1 MVQRNQINLNK
12 SLPEIF
18 ERIAE
23 LPTNKEK
30 ASSLRMYDGKTIRWF
45 IDAMYNR
52 DWSDMVIPK
61 YTPSK
66 RPPEIS
72 HQSIKTAI
80 NRIEQAY
87 FYRLTDPKLTEK
99 NLMLVLEEM
108 SAPEAEL
115 LCNVFAGRRKIEGIS
130 KAVFKEAY
138 PEFFRSVDSFEELQ
152 G

>member
-1 MVQRNQINLNK
+1 MVQRNQINLNRT
-12 SLPEIF
+12 LPEIF
-18 ERIAE
+18 ARIAE
-23 LPTNKEK
+23 LSSIKEK
-30 ASSLRMYDGKTIRWF
+30 AANLRMYDGKTMRWF
-45 IDAMYNR
+45 VDAMYNR
-52 DWSDMVIPK
+52 DWSDMVIPS

-87 FYRLTDPKLTEK
+87 HYRLADPTLTER
-99 NLMLVLEEM
+99 NLLLVLEQM
-108 SAPEAEL
+108 SADEAEL

-138 PEFFRSVDSFEELQ
+138 PEFFRTTETNEEIQ
-152 G
+152 S

>member
-1 MVQRNQINLNK
+1 
-12 SLPEIF
+12 
-18 ERIAE
+18 
-23 LPTNKEK
+23 
-30 ASSLRMYDGKTIRWF
+30 
-45 IDAMYNR
+45 MYNR